1 MVVAVAGKDTGIS
14 PAAAPRRRRLRRRL
28 RRRPHH
34 KRRKGNQKAT
44 SGRRPIRPF
53 QDVGPHRQPVQEVTG
68 SRVIWV
74 AEVGSHALHEPTTPP
89 IDSEVVLDLALQV
102 RRIFG
107 KRNPFDDSVVVV
119 VVVVVIVLGSRC
131 YNPIVHGR
139 SQHLVDARGI
149 SQVRQSRKENQQIL
163 EAFELF
169 HPSKASLRDRIVLVR
184 PLLGDVVVVV
194 VVVVVALALSQ
205 EFENGIVRQMEL
217 AECPSQ
223 STETLSNGLG
233 AFLLDFGFVLLLVN
247 GASMTRHTLGMDV
260 NPWKLVDLVA
270 RHGQSLQTRKSIRDD
285 FEQQSSEIGRCQT
298 ASVQFQ
304 DRDVG
309 F

>member
-1 MVVAVAGKDTGIS
+1 MVVAVAGKDT
-14 PAAAPRRRRLRRRL
+14 PAAAPRRRHLRRRL

-119 VVVVVIVLGSRC
+119 IVIVVLGSRC

-194 VVVVVALALSQ
+194 ALALSQ
-205 EFENGIVRQMEL
+205 EIENGIVRQMEL

-223 STETLSNGLG
+223 STETLSNGLW
-233 AFLLDFGFVLLLVN
+233 AFLLDFGFVFLLVN